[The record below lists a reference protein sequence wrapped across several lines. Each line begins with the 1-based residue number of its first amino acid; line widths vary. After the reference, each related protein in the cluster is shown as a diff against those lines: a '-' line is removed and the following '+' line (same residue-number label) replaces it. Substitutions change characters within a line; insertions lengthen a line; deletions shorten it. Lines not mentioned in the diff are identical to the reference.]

1 MHKTHFNRAKNALL
15 TGLLA
20 VVFWP
25 AATALAQAPDPNLMT
40 MALTDGSAFRNA
52 GTNWKI
58 VGDVSADLGKN
69 GVINTSPGTGVLA
82 NLPDA
87 QNKVNLLTTMEHG
100 DLDVEFDFMM
110 ATHSNSGFYL
120 QGRYEIQLNDS
131 WGVKVAAYGDCGGI
145 YKRREL
151 PSGRLFDGHAPRM
164 NVCKAPGLWQHMA
177 ISFQAPRFDANGKKL
192 ANAKVLNVSMN
203 GVTLHENVELTGP
216 TGGPISEQEAALGPI
231 MIQGDHGAVAFRNIK
246 YKNYSGKPAQL
257 AAVKYKVYYG
267 ANEKTFERI
276 PDFSKMKPDA
286 EGTSPELTWEVS
298 KNPNNFGMVL
308 NTALKTTTP
317 GRYTFMFGYGGEA
330 KLLVNGQELSARR
343 GSASID
349 LPAGDIPVEI
359 RLAKGESRQQPSLGL
374 MVEGPNFR
382 RTALHS
388 PSSQMMRPPDD
399 PIVIEAREATI
410 TRCFMDYRKENKPA
424 KRIVHSVN
432 VGGPDGLH
440 YTVDMDNGALAQ
452 AWRGAFLN
460 AAPMWDDRGDG
471 SARPLGALQ
480 LFSDAPLFAQL
491 SDMNQVWADTLP
503 NANAFRPR
511 GYDIAAG
518 NLPTF
523 RYVFYGAEIED
534 AIRPEDSGKM
544 LTREL
549 TVKNPAAN
557 LYCRLAEAQTITD
570 LGANT
575 YAVDGK
581 SYYVR
586 VLDGKPTLRTV
597 NGRQELLVPAGE
609 KVKYSVIF

>member
-1 MHKTHFNRAKNALL
+1 MHKIYFNRALL

-20 VVFWP
+20 L
-25 AATALAQAPDPNLMT
+25 ALTSANPAQAQDPALMT
-40 MALTDGSAFRNA
+40 LALTDGSAFRNA

-58 VGDVSADLGKN
+58 VGDVSASLDQN
-69 GVINTSPGTGVLA
+69 GVINASPGTGVLA
-82 NLPDA
+82 NQPDA

-131 WGVKVAAYGDCGGI
+131 WGVKIPTYGDCGGI

-151 PSGRLFDGHAPRM
+151 PSGRLYDGHAPRM

-192 ANAKVLNVSMN
+192 TNAKVLSIVMN
-203 GVTLHENVELTGP
+203 GATLHENVELTGP
-216 TGGPISEQEAALGPI
+216 TGGPISEQEVALGPI

-246 YKNYSGKPAQL
+246 YKNYTGKPAQL

-267 ANEKTFERI
+267 ANEKAFERI
-276 PDFSKMKPDA
+276 PDFSKLKPDA
-286 EGTSPELTWEVS
+286 EGTSRELTWEVS
-298 KNPNNFGMVL
+298 KNPNNFGLLL

-317 GRYTFMFGYGGEA
+317 GRYTFTFGHGGQA
-330 KLLVNGQELSARR
+330 QLMVNGKELYARR
-343 GSASID
+343 GAASID
-349 LPAGDIPVEI
+349 LPAGDIPIEI
-359 RLAKGESRQQPSLGL
+359 RLAKSESGQEPALGL
-374 MVEGPNFR
+374 MVEGPDFR

-388 PSSQMMRPPDD
+388 SGSMPVRPPDD
-399 PIVIEAREATI
+399 PIVIDARESTI
-410 TRCFMDYRKENKPA
+410 TRCFMDYRKENKLV

-440 YTVDMDNGALAQ
+440 YTFDMDNAALAQ
-452 AWRGAFLN
+452 AWRGDFLN
-460 AAPMWDDRGDG
+460 AEPMWDDRGDG

-480 LFSDAPLFAQL
+480 IFNDAPLFAQL
-491 SDMNQVWADTLP
+491 NDMNQVWADTLP
-503 NANAFRPR
+503 NASAFRPR

-518 NLPTF
+518 NLPVF

-549 TVKNPAAN
+549 TVKNPPTN
-557 LYCRLAEAQTITD
+557 LYCRLAEAQTITEV
-570 LGANT
+570 GANT

-581 SYYVR
+581 AYYVR

-597 NGRQELLVPAGE
+597 NGRQELLVPAGG
-609 KVKYSVIF
+609 KVKYSVMF